1 VIDAQIGTNTYKSE
15 LLYLSI
21 YLYSERA
28 SIGLCRCNNFF
39 LVRGRRR
46 LVLCT
51 CARPDKLAQLL
62 RSSFGLSIHLSLRLP
77 NNNGAARTYTY
88 VVSLIR
94 VVEKIAVDG

>member
-1 VIDAQIGTNTYKSE
+1 
-15 LLYLSI
+15 
-21 YLYSERA
+21 
-28 SIGLCRCNNFF
+28 
-39 LVRGRRR
+39 
-46 LVLCT
+46 VLCT